1 MRLVSCHVTGFGK
14 IENFDYDF
22 TDDFQIIM
30 ENNGWGKTTFAA
42 FLKAMFYGMEYSRAY
57 KTLNERRHYK
67 PWSNAIYGGNLVFE
81 LSEKQYRIERTFGDK
96 EADDTF
102 ALYDVNTGL
111 KSDAFSE
118 NLGEEIFQVDRESFE
133 KSIFIPEAS
142 IHTEMTDSLNAK
154 MGNIASVKDDINNFD
169 KALEKVEEAKKN
181 YTRKGSTNNG
191 LLNVIKD
198 EMLEC
203 QSKIDIK
210 AATLDGY
217 EKIELK
223 IKDDIL
229 KQNWIE
235 AEKRELSEKIAEQS
249 KREQQMGAYKQQKE
263 YLAEKQA
270 AMEKL
275 DDFFA
280 KGMPTVEEHTRIQE
294 LERQYDI
301 CKRSEKDLA
310 MTMPIASFVEKWNS
324 LFEDGIPDA
333 DTIEGWRQE
342 AIEIQS
348 LSLQGENAKLSD
360 DTSHQLMEYKF
371 LFSKKEPTEEEL
383 ESMEQVV
390 TKLTSLEGRI
400 LEHDEVYRSIKAK
413 KEVADTRAKES
424 TSVGAIILL
433 FVLGAAFTVG
443 GLAAAFLTNPGTTN
457 TIIQVVAFASSVGCI
472 VAAIMQLTKNTSFH
486 KDTKNDIEGRLEEA
500 REILEKYKKQQEE
513 LRQVC
518 NEFLSNFRF
527 APGKSTQQ
535 MIYDIRVSLEKYR
548 HLLDEEK
555 AAVSKSTEAIEK
567 MSELQVQLY
576 TKLEKYAA
584 VYDID
589 LYNEGG
595 AADLIEKISAD
606 AKDYRAYLEDKEQL
620 DKIKKRKEE
629 QKRILDSYFE
639 RFPLDKDASSVDKLG
654 VITAN
659 IDSANKL
666 QQEIEELEDKLK
678 KFVDETKDI
687 ENEESVEQLQEKQ
700 NQVEEHLKEIV
711 KALNQDIDARTELI
725 QTLDEI
731 EDAENRLDVLE
742 EKKAEADQLVGLYNE
757 TEKYLRLARENFLA
771 EYMQPLREG
780 MNHYLEML
788 DKDYKKLSDD
798 ISYEI
803 SMDLEVKAIVNGS
816 SHDKD
821 YLSRG
826 YQDLVSL
833 CARFALVDVLY
844 DNEKP
849 MIILDDPFTNFDEE
863 KIDRALK
870 LLNEISQE
878 RQIIY
883 FTCHESRA
891 LKR

>member
-1 MRLVSCHVTGFGK
+1 MRLISCHITGFGK

-42 FLKAMFYGMEYSRAY
+42 FLKAMFFGMEYSRAY

-67 PWSNAIYGGNLVFE
+67 PWNNTVYGGNLVFE
-81 LSEKQYRIERTFGDK
+81 LSDKKYRIERIFGDK
-96 EADDTF
+96 DTDDTF

-133 KSIFIPEAS
+133 KSIFIPEAAL
-142 IHTEMTDSLNAK
+142 HTEMTDSLNAK

-169 KALEKVEEAKKN
+169 AALDRVEEAKKK

-198 EMLEC
+198 EITEC
-203 QSKIDIK
+203 QSKIEIK
-210 AATLDGY
+210 AATLDGH

-235 AEKRELSEKIAEQS
+235 AEKRDLSEKIAEQS

-263 YLAEKQA
+263 YLAEKQE
-270 AMEKL
+270 AMEEL

-280 KGMPTVEEHTRIQE
+280 KGMPTLEEHAQIQE
-294 LERQYDI
+294 IERQYDI

-310 MTMPIASFVEKWNS
+310 ITMPVASFVDKWNR

-333 DTIEGWRQE
+333 DTIESWRQE
-342 AIEIQS
+342 AIEIQT
-348 LSLQGENAKLSD
+348 LTLQGENAKLSE

-400 LEHDEVYRSIKAK
+400 LEHDEVYRNIKAK
-413 KEVADTRAKES
+413 KEAADTKAKES
-424 TSVGAIILL
+424 TSIGTVFLL
-433 FVLGAAFTVG
+433 IVLGVAFTLG
-443 GLAAAFLTNPGTTN
+443 GLAVAFWSEPGATN
-457 TIIQVVAFASSVGCI
+457 TILQVVAFAASVGCI
-472 VAAIMQLTKNTSFH
+472 VAAIMQLVKNTSFH

-500 REILEKYKKQQEE
+500 REALEKYKQQQEE
-513 LRQVC
+513 LRRIC
-518 NEFLSNFRF
+518 NDFLSNFRF

-548 HLLDEEK
+548 HLLDEER

-567 MSELQVQLY
+567 MSELQIHLY

-584 VYDID
+584 VYEVD
-589 LYNEGG
+589 LYHEGG

-606 AKDYRAYLEDKEQL
+606 IKDYRAYLDDKEQL
-620 DKIKKRKEE
+620 DKIKTKREE
-629 QKRILDSYFE
+629 QKRLLDSYFA
-639 RFPLDKDASSVDKLG
+639 RFPLDETASSVDKLG
-654 VITAN
+654 VITTN

-666 QQEIEELEDKLK
+666 QQEIEDLEEKLK
-678 KFVDETKDI
+678 KFVDESEDI
-687 ENEESVEQLQEKQ
+687 ENEETVEQLQEKQ
-700 NQVEEHLKEIV
+700 SQVEEQLKEIV
-711 KALNQDIDARTELI
+711 KALNQDIDARTELLR
-725 QTLDEI
+725 TLDEI
-731 EDAENRLDVLE
+731 DDAENRLEVLE
-742 EKKAEADQLVGLYNE
+742 EKKAEADRRVGLYNE
-757 TEKYLRLARENFLA
+757 TEKYLKLAKENFLA

-780 MNHYLEML
+780 MDRYLEML
-788 DKDYKKLSDD
+788 DKDYKKMSKN

-803 SMDLEVKAIVNGS
+803 SMDLEVKVIVDGGS
-816 SHDKD
+816 HNKD

-826 YQDLVSL
+826 YQDLVAL

-844 DNEKP
+844 DKEKP
-849 MIILDDPFTNFDEE
+849 MIILDDPFTNFDKE
-863 KIDRALK
+863 KIERALN
-870 LLNEISQE
+870 LLKEISQE